1 MSELIYGSLKPLA
14 NVGQAGIKTS
24 GAYIEPVA
32 RVNHAEKLMQE
43 LRESSKYGGGG
54 RYSKPTYKLDT
65 VLINKRRKELGITQT
80 GIYKKMKLSTT
91 TFYNAI
97 NGGRVQ
103 IHCVERF
110 AELLGL
116 TEEELI
122 IKDGEK

>member
-1 MSELIYGSLKPLA
+1 MQSPAILNETD
-14 NVGQAGIKTS
+14 TS
-24 GAYIEPVA
+24 DA
-32 RVNHAEKLMQE
+32 
-43 LRESSKYGGGG
+43 
-54 RYSKPTYKLDT
+54 
-65 VLINKRRKELGITQT
+65 KELGITQT

-110 AELLGL
+110 ADLLGL

-122 IKDGEK
+122 IKDDEK

>member
-1 MSELIYGSLKPLA
+1 MSTLYGSLKA
-14 NVGQAGIKTS
+14 FDNVGMTGIKTS

-32 RVNHAEKLMQE
+32 RVNHAEKLIKEVQS
-43 LRESSKYGGGG
+43 SSKYGGGG

-65 VLINKRRKELGITQT
+65 ELINKRRKELGITQT

-103 IHCVERF
+103 MHCVERF
-110 AELLGL
+110 ADLLGVN
-116 TEEELI
+116 EDQLI
-122 IKDGEK
+122 IED

>member
-14 NVGQAGIKTS
+14 NVGMAGIKTS

-43 LRESSKYGGGG
+43 VRESSKYGGGG

-122 IKDGEK
+122 IKDDEK

>member
-1 MSELIYGSLKPLA
+1 MSTLYGSLKA
-14 NVGQAGIKTS
+14 FDNTGEAFIKTS
-24 GAYIEPVA
+24 GSYKEPVA
-32 RVNHAEKLMQE
+32 RVNHAEKLMKEVQN
-43 LRESSKYGGGG
+43 SSKYGGGG

-103 IHCVERF
+103 MHCVERF
-110 AELLGL
+110 ANLLGVN
-116 TEEELI
+116 EDQLI
-122 IKDGEK
+122 IED